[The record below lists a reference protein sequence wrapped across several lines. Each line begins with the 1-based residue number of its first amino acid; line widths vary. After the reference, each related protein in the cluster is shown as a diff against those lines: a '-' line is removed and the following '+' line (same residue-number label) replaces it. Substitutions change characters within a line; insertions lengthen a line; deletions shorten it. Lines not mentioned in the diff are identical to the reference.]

1 MREDWISCLYEDLL
15 DYEQPTE
22 YIVES
27 TDYHDS
33 YPTPVLTAGK
43 SFLKGYTNET
53 HGVFNSLPVIIFDD
67 FTTATQYVNFTFKV
81 KSSAMKILIPRSPL
95 VNLPF
100 VFYGM
105 QVNKVR
111 SDTHKRYWIS
121 VYAKMEAPLP
131 PLPEQR
137 AIVSRIEELFSAVDS
152 GVGSLRQAQ
161 AQLKVYR
168 QAVLKKAFEGELT
181 KEWRDGGGVGGGVG
195 RDAINRVSTGA
206 THADGGRDAVNRVST
221 VGNPETI
228 DGPFKIPDSWRMVK
242 TGSVMPDINNGY
254 TPTSEHLSTG
264 SGDVPF
270 IKVYNLNFDGT
281 YDYKDQTFIPKSI
294 HDTKLKRSLCRP
306 KDVLISI
313 VGPPLGKVTI
323 VPDDHPEWN
332 INQAIVRFR
341 PTADVLPKYLAYYHQ
356 NPITIN
362 WLEGTSKATAGQY
375 NVKVTTCREM
385 PFPLCSPEEQ
395 HQVVQEIEKRLSVCD
410 SLEAAITDSLR
421 KAEALR
427 QSILKK
433 AFAGQLLTEAELA
446 ACRQEKDWEPAGVL
460 LERIKKEKNG
470 KKK

>member
-1 MREDWISCLYEDLL
+1 MPAI
-15 DYEQPTE
+15 
-22 YIVES
+22 
-27 TDYHDS
+27 
-33 YPTPVLTAGK
+33 
-43 SFLKGYTNET
+43 
-53 HGVFNSLPVIIFDD
+53 
-67 FTTATQYVNFTFKV
+67 ATQV
-81 KSSAMKILIPRSPL
+81 KHIHWHDYLISSIGLS
-95 VNLPF
+95 
-100 VFYGM
+100 
-105 QVNKVR
+105 
-111 SDTHKRYWIS
+111 
-121 VYAKMEAPLP
+121 
-131 PLPEQR
+131 
-137 AIVSRIEELFSAVDS
+137 
-152 GVGSLRQAQ
+152 
-161 AQLKVYR
+161 
-168 QAVLKKAFEGELT
+168 LKKAFEGELT
-181 KEWRDGGGVGGGVG
+181 RKWRETRGGGGV
-195 RDAINRVSTGA
+195 
-206 THADGGRDAVNRVST
+206 GGRDAVNRVST

-228 DGPFKIPDSWRMVK
+228 DGPFKIPDSWQMVK
-242 TGSVMPDINNGY
+242 TGSVLPDINNGY

-264 SGDVPF
+264 SGEIPF

-395 HQVVQEIEKRLSVCD
+395 HQIVQEIEKRLSVCD

-446 ACRQEKDWEPAGVL
+446 ACRKEKDWEPAGVL
-460 LERIKKEKNG
+460 VERVRKENEKKG
-470 KKK
+470 MM